1 MPRRGVQWSQDVK
14 GRVPSQFGEI
24 ANDRHVRFSEHA
36 PVKGGFFVA
45 KNGCRCLLDFN
56 KSQEKA

>member
-1 MPRRGVQWSQDVK
+1 MPRRGVQCNQDVK

-24 ANDRHVRFSEHA
+24 TNDRHVRFSEHA

-45 KNGCRCLLDFN
+45 QNSNQRAKKLEEER
-56 KSQEKA
+56 